1 MAKLTDPP
9 KYSAIVVEA
18 KTGEVLYARYADS
31 ERYPASI
38 TKLMTLYLAF
48 DALDSGEIKLSDR
61 IKISKSAAGA
71 APSKLGLKAGETISV
86 DNAIRAIAVKSAN
99 DVALAMAEHLAGN
112 ERRFAAL
119 MTIKARE
126 LGMKHSRFV
135 NASGLPDERQ
145 LSSAR
150 DIAIL
155 SRALMR
161 NHANYYGYFSV
172 RSFVWRGTEMP
183 NHNRL
188 LGNYRGVDGLK
199 TGYTVASGFNLAAS
213 AVRDGHRIIAV
224 VLGGRTAAARDTHM
238 ADLLDSAF
246 TLLDKRAKGDRT
258 AQIASV
264 GMGNTPDPVAAMIA
278 ASAEEGSTSERR
290 GVKIVMDSAV
300 EEGDG
305 GDDDRF
311 LPDTPV
317 KRVASV
323 KKAVADLGMPD
334 ETPSAAAAPKAKTAQ
349 ARTAVAAAPAVVASL
364 PSGKASIQ
372 IGAFDREADAKDKL
386 RKIQKSYGDRMA
398 LSSPVVTPTTRNGKT
413 LYRARFT
420 GYSLKDA
427 GNLCRTLQGEGQHC
441 FATSVE

>member
-48 DALDSGEIKLSDR
+48 DALDAGEIKLSDR
-61 IKISKSAAGA
+61 IKISKSAAAA
-71 APSKLGLKAGETISV
+71 APSKLGIKAGETISV

-172 RSFVWRGTEMP
+172 RSFNWRGADMP

-188 LGNYRGVDGLK
+188 LGSYKGVDGLK

-213 AVRDGHRIIAV
+213 AVRDGRRVIAV

-238 ADLLDSAF
+238 ADLLDGAF
-246 TLLDKRAKGDRT
+246 ALLDKRAKGDRT
-258 AQIASV
+258 AQIAAI
-264 GMGNTPDPVAAMIA
+264 GMGNVPDPVAAMIT
-278 ASAEEGSTSERR
+278 ASAEEGSSSERR

-311 LPDTPV
+311 LPDTPA

-323 KKAVADLGMPD
+323 KKAVADLAIPD
-334 ETPSAAAAPKAKTAQ
+334 EMPTAPAAPVVAKPSRSRPAAAP
-349 ARTAVAAAPAVVASL
+349 VAVASL
-364 PSGKASIQ
+364 PTGKASIQ
-372 IGAFDREADAKDKL
+372 IGAFDREADAKEKL

-413 LYRARFT
+413 FYRARFT

-427 GNLCRTLQGEGQHC
+427 GNLCKTLQGEGQHC